1 RDYRKQVDANVATT
15 MIYTHVLKIDGGA
28 ASSSADSLPD
38 ITADSAWLRT
48 WRIVNDA
55 SGAPLQL
62 PFANSG

>member
-1 RDYRKQVDANVATT
+1 